1 MEKWIY
7 AGDKRKRMGRKK
19 KNLLV
24 PENPERPNGRKKE
37 RKMEGKK
44 TEKMMRKQ

>member
-1 MEKWIY
+1 MQETKGKGW
-7 AGDKRKRMGRKK
+7 AEK